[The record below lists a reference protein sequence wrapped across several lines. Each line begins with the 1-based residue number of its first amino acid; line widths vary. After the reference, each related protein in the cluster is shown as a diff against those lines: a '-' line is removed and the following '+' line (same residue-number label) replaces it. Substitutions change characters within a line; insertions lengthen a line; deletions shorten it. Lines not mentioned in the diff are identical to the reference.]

1 MSWALTS
8 LARSER
14 LEADLNALTS
24 RYEEQK
30 TQVGALMRQLDELI
44 AAKEKHEEVLFV
56 RFRDLLNAKK
66 LMIRDQQRVLAGAK
80 LDRTLGREVRRAR
93 KEARQLGGEG
103 EKGKIEEV
111 ELEEEE
117 GFESRG
123 PERRERQ
130 ETVDRSDEDVT
141 EDEDEDE
148 DAVLDRVRAGRV
160 EREVKSERMQLDT
173 PPLSRKA
180 VLGGD
185 GAGSQPVAQ
194 VPQHSSLDHEAG
206 NEEEDTEDDDDEL

>member
-8 LARSER
+8 LARSES

-44 AAKEKHEEVLFV
+44 TAKEKHEEVLFV

-93 KEARQLGGEG
+93 KEARQLGVEG
-103 EKGKIEEV
+103 EKRKIEEV

-123 PERRERQ
+123 PGRRERQ

-141 EDEDEDE
+141 EDEDE

-173 PPLSRKA
+173 RPLSRET

-185 GAGSQPVAQ
+185 GAGSQPIAH
-194 VPQHSSLDHEAG
+194 VPQHSSSNHEAG